1 MKRHFV
7 AVLLLLFVTGVA
19 QQRPGPD
26 RVQRM
31 YNAYEAQLRVRLDQ
45 YFHDG
50 EYQACVGILRVLV
63 AQNPHDV
70 QTTSDLVFM
79 LGNVGLEGEAL
90 STAIAFR
97 KAHQTNPY
105 AAQIEANYYI
115 SPTVKLYDRIPGV
128 LEPVVGESRF
138 LQTFVALGR
147 AYEEL
152 GLLKEAI
159 RVHRLRLERF
169 PDDPS
174 SNAIR
179 NKVAQLEAR
188 IKG

>member
-1 MKRHFV
+1 MRRHLV
-7 AVLLLLFVTGVA
+7 PVLLLMFVSGVA
-19 QQRPGPD
+19 QNEPGEE
-26 RVQRM
+26 RVHRI
-31 YNAYEAQLRVRLDQ
+31 YDAYEAQLRARLDQ
-45 YFHDG
+45 HFHDG

-79 LGNVGLEGEAL
+79 LGNVGLKGEAL
-90 STAIAFR
+90 AIAMAFR
-97 KAHQTNPY
+97 RGHATDPY

-115 SPTVKLYDRIPGV
+115 NPTVRLYERIPAV
-128 LEPVVGESRF
+128 LEPVVAESRF

-147 AYEEL
+147 AYEEM

-174 SNAIR
+174 SNVVR
-179 NKVAQLEAR
+179 NKITQLEAR